1 MVAFS
6 GLGMAAITVEEFLQS
21 LLVFGAA
28 LLMDVIDA
36 LVDVFDILGLV
47 DDLECG
53 ELVVVEGDNVEV
65 ALTVAFEQLLVA
77 LDEDAGEV
85 PDVVVLRVLTDFET
99 GVLEKIFIE
108 DVLVDQGSLD
118 FGLVGD
124 VEGF

>member
-21 LLVFGAA
+21 LLVFVAA

-108 DVLVDQGSLD
+108 DVLVNQGSLD

>member
-1 MVAFS
+1 MVSFS
-6 GLGMAAITVEEFLQS
+6 GLGMAAITVEEFLQA

-36 LVDVFDILGLV
+36 LFDVFDILGLV

-124 VEGF
+124 VDGF